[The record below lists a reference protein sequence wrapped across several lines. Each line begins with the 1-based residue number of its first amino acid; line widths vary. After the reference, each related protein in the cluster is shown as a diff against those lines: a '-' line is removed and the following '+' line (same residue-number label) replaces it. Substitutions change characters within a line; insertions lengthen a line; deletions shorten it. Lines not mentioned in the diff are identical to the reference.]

1 MKYIVDEVGKIRSSD
16 DVELA
21 DKIIELKKKKDIW
34 IVIDE
39 LLKVWLKR
47 SPEETEAVKIDV
59 KDQRELLIDK
69 KYGQTKEGGNLERR
83 FQLLFPTSLMLLI
96 RSIYKVEELPFNR
109 EFYKVF
115 TTRYPGFKIAS
126 IV

>member
-1 MKYIVDEVGKIRSSD
+1 MKYIVNEVGKIRSSD

>member
-1 MKYIVDEVGKIRSSD
+1 MKYIVNEVGKIRSSD

-69 KYGQTKEGGNLERR
+69 KYGQTKGGGNLERR